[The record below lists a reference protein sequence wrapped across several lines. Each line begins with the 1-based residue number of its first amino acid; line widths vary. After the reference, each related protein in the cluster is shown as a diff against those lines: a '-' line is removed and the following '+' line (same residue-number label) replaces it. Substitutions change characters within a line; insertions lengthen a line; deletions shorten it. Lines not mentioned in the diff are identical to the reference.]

1 MSRWK
6 HGRVDVTLVGGGRDT
21 AAAPT
26 LFGPFVAAAGPGAVI
41 ACVLVDEGDDRP
53 TPPWTRAYRR
63 ARRLDPF
70 DRWSRLLTSAGP
82 CRPVL
87 IQIPSGGRL
96 DVAALDGATG
106 LFVAGGLTPDYA
118 TALASVRADV
128 HAWLARTGAPYA
140 GYSAGAAVAAD
151 RAVIGGWRSDG
162 LPICDEEAGESL
174 DEVTVTD
181 GLGLVPALVDIHC
194 AQWGTL
200 PRLLVAARA
209 EAAAGRPAEGWGID
223 EDTAIHLTDDAVTVL
238 GRGQV
243 HRLVPG
249 PDELTVEQFAATD
262 RLPDPRAPQPQPEP
276 AD

>member
-1 MSRWK
+1 
-6 HGRVDVTLVGGGRDT
+6 VDVTLVGGGRDT

-53 TPPWTRAYRR
+53 TPPWIRAYRH

-70 DRWSRLLTSAGP
+70 ARWSRLLTSAGP

-118 TALASVRADV
+118 TALAPVRDDVRA
-128 HAWLARTGAPYA
+128 WLTRTGAPYA
-140 GYSAGAAVAAD
+140 GYSAGAAVASD
-151 RAVIGGWRSDG
+151 RAVVGGWRSG
-162 LPICDEEAGESL
+162 GVPICDQDAGESL

-249 PDELTVEQFAATD
+249 PDEITVEQFTSAQ
-262 RLPDPRAPQPQPEP
+262 RVPDPREPQPRPEL
-276 AD
+276 AG